1 MVMSKNR
8 FAVMVAALVF
18 LSSVP
23 VRAADPTGA
32 QSVGISVVKADT
44 NHKIGDRYTYRSM
57 DLYSKVEDRQF
68 TMRVTGVA
76 DGQVTYGN
84 GGRVTDLL
92 GNDIRYG
99 KGFEVSGQ
107 QIFVPEYAIGK
118 TWTTKYQFKREDG
131 AEFTVT
137 YDFKVVAR
145 EQITVP
151 AGTFDTY
158 RVEGDGYMHQ
168 TSGQR
173 GGACAERHSIFKIW
187 IVPDKVRRFIAQDY
201 IQEGAAIGCR
211 KYVTTRTELM
221 SFVPGEPAA
230 RAESTAIVE
239 TPVIIPRSATV
250 EEPPHSQSND

>member
-1 MVMSKNR
+1 
-8 FAVMVAALVF
+8 MVAALVF
-18 LSSVP
+18 LSPVP

-44 NHKIGDRYTYRSM
+44 NHKIGDRYTYR
-57 DLYSKVEDRQF
+57 
-68 TMRVTGVA
+68 
-76 DGQVTYGN
+76 
-84 GGRVTDLL
+84 
-92 GNDIRYG
+92 I
-99 KGFEVSGQ
+99 
-107 QIFVPEYAIGK
+107 
-118 TWTTKYQFKREDG
+118 
-131 AEFTVT
+131 
-137 YDFKVVAR
+137 
-145 EQITVP
+145 
-151 AGTFDTY
+151 
-158 RVEGDGYMHQ
+158 EGDGYMHQ

-230 RAESTAIVE
+230 RAESTAVVE